1 MDIIRLLTG
10 QTLFQVR
17 TGKPFNP
24 LLGETFECDRMDDL
38 GWRCLNE
45 QVSHHPPMAA
55 QYCEGRGWKCW
66 QEFTMSSK
74 FRGKYLQV
82 IPLGIAHLV
91 FTESG
96 KLLSFCISVLNTDK
110 NIGYREDWVVRY
122 VPHRSNVVFLWSQRH
137 KVMSL

>member
-1 MDIIRLLTG
+1 MPPS
-10 QTLFQVR
+10 LFFQVLSIHSSFTFFLQVR

-24 LLGETFECDRMDDL
+24 LLGETFECDRTDDL

-66 QEFTMSSK
+66 QEFSMSSK

-82 IPLGIAHLV
+82 IPLGTAHLE
-91 FTESG
+91 FTDTG
-96 KLLSFCISVLNTDK
+96 RNHPFN
-110 NIGYREDWVVRY
+110 W
-122 VPHRSNVVFLWSQRH
+122 
-137 KVMSL
+137 